1 MATEQT
7 FVPMVGR
14 VRRAF
19 ARVWQVV
26 RYETGYSAE
35 KLGIEAE
42 AYIDDFYNLG
52 RLDAK
57 ADAAAAK
64 VTA

>member
-1 MATEQT
+1 
-7 FVPMVGR
+7 MVGR